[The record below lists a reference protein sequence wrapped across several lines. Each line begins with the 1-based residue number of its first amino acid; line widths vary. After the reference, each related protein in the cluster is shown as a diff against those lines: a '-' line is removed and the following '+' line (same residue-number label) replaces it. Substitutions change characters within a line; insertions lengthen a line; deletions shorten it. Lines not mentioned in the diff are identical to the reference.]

1 MSQLCESL
9 PLDTRKHRSRLSDR
23 RCPQTVLLFPVC
35 RYANAISSCR
45 TQFRLNLYTAKIGG
59 IDRQPVGQDK
69 VSCMLLAADARQETS
84 QDLCASMRTIS
95 HQTHVGEQALG
106 DARGKRH
113 TAVRL
118 HCAHSLNPNPPRGE
132 RPSRCDPQEARFL
145 TYRFEALS
153 SHAKQPVS
161 AANRPEPGKK
171 RPAKHAGLFS
181 R

>member
-23 RCPQTVLLFPVC
+23 RCPQTVLLLPVC

-45 TQFRLNLYTAKIGG
+45 TQFRLNLYIVKIAILIGS
-59 IDRQPVGQDK
+59 QWVK
-69 VSCMLLAADARQETS
+69 TKFLACLLAADARQETS

-95 HQTHVGEQALG
+95 HQTHVGVG
-106 DARGKRH
+106 DARGERH
-113 TAVRL
+113 TALRL

-145 TYRFEALS
+145 TYRFEAFS

-161 AANRPEPGKK
+161 AAKRPEPGKK

>member
-23 RCPQTVLLFPVC
+23 RCPQTVLLFLVC

-45 TQFRLNLYTAKIGG
+45 PQFRLNLYIVKIAVLIGSQCG
-59 IDRQPVGQDK
+59 SR
-69 VSCMLLAADARQETS
+69 VSCMPAANARQETS

-95 HQTHVGEQALG
+95 HQTHVGVG

-113 TAVRL
+113 TALRL
-118 HCAHSLNPNPPRGE
+118 HCTHSLNPNPPRGE

-145 TYRFEALS
+145 TYRFEAFS

-161 AANRPEPGKK
+161 AAKRPEPGKK